1 MESTSIVALSSQAA
15 LRRQMDIVAHNIA
28 NMNTTAFKA
37 EKMMFIEHVVKSQGG
52 ERIFGDQ
59 VTYVRD
65 IATVRDVSEGSLIK
79 TGNQL
84 DLAIRGQGYFVVET
98 EFGERYTRN
107 GRFRLDDTGQLVN
120 NEGFPLPSEGGQP
133 FFLSPE
139 DNEVTISRD
148 GTLSTENGEL
158 GRVRVV
164 GFENDQE
171 LEALADGLYTTNADP
186 DDVERPEV
194 VQGMLESSNVNAIIE
209 LARMIEV
216 HRAYDAVKH
225 LMDREDDRLQKVAR
239 EIAANEAA

>member
-1 MESTSIVALSSQAA
+1 
-15 LRRQMDIVAHNIA
+15 
-28 NMNTTAFKA
+28 MNTTAFKA
-37 EKMMFIEHVVKSQGG
+37 EKMMFIEHVVKSKGG
-52 ERIFGDQ
+52 ERIFGDRI
-59 VTYVRD
+59 TYVRD
-65 IATVRDVSEGSLIK
+65 IATVRDVSEGSLVK

-120 NEGFPLPSEGGQP
+120 NEGFPLLSEGGQP

-171 LEALADGLYTTNADP
+171 LECARRRPLHDERGPRRRRDP

-194 VQGMLESSNVNAIIE
+194 IQGMLEGSNVNAIIE

-239 EIAANEAA
+239 EIAATEAA

>member
-37 EKMMFIEHVVKSQGG
+37 EKMMFIAHVVKSKGG
-52 ERIFGDQ
+52 ERIFGDRI
-59 VTYVRD
+59 TYVRD
-65 IATVRDVSEGSLIK
+65 IATVRDVSEGSLVK

-120 NEGFPLPSEGGQP
+120 NEGFPLLSEGGQP

-158 GRVRVV
+158 GRVCVV

-194 VQGMLESSNVNAIIE
+194 IQGMLEGSNVNAIIE

-225 LMDREDDRLQKVAR
+225 LMDREDDRLQKVAQ
-239 EIAANEAA
+239 EIATTEAA